1 MPVAA
6 WIPTRGSLSLTETT
20 MMNFLKSLLFGSGH
34 DLGPDDAATAI
45 QSGAPVI
52 DVREPQEFA
61 TGAIAGAINVPLG
74 QIQRQGLAA
83 LHGAGVDIDAP
94 TLLLVCRSGAR
105 SGSACLAL
113 RGALGERAK
122 NVAGGVMAWESRGL
136 PLTPGG
142 R

>member
-1 MPVAA
+1 
-6 WIPTRGSLSLTETT
+6 

-34 DLGPDDAATAI
+34 DLGPDDAMSAI
-45 QSGAPVI
+45 NAGALVI

-61 TGAIAGAINVPLG
+61 AGAIAGAINVPLG

-83 LHGAGVDIDAP
+83 LHTAGVDVDAP
-94 TLLLVCRSGAR
+94 TFLLVCRSGAR

-122 NVAGGVMAWESRGL
+122 NLAGGVMAWDSQGR

>member
-1 MPVAA
+1 MSP
-6 WIPTRGSLSLTETT
+6 RGLLPGIETT

-34 DLGPDDAATAI
+34 DLGPDAAMSAI
-45 QSGAPVI
+45 NSGALVI

-61 TGAIAGAINVPLG
+61 AGSIAGAINVPLG

-83 LHGAGVDIDAP
+83 LKTAGVDVDAP
-94 TLLLVCRSGAR
+94 SFLLVCRSGAR

-122 NVAGGVMAWESRGL
+122 NLAGGVMAWDSQGL
-136 PLTPGG
+136 RLTPGG

>member
-1 MPVAA
+1 
-6 WIPTRGSLSLTETT
+6 

-34 DLGPDDAATAI
+34 NLGPDDAVSAI
-45 QSGAPVI
+45 NAGAPVI

-61 TGAIAGAINVPLG
+61 AGAIAGAINVPLG
-74 QIQRQGLAA
+74 QIQRLGLPA
-83 LHGAGVDIDAP
+83 LRTAGVDVDAP

-122 NVAGGVMAWESRGL
+122 NLAGGVTAWDSRGL

>member
-1 MPVAA
+1 
-6 WIPTRGSLSLTETT
+6 
-20 MMNFLKSLLFGSGH
+20 MMNFLKLLLFGSDD
-34 DLGPDDAATAI
+34 DLSPDDAASAI
-45 QSGAPVI
+45 NSGAPVI

-61 TGAIAGAINVPLG
+61 AGAIAGAINVPLG

-83 LHGAGVDIDAP
+83 LRNAGIDTDAP

-113 RGALGERAK
+113 RGTLGERAR
-122 NVAGGVMAWESRGL
+122 NLAGGVMAWGSRGL

>member
-1 MPVAA
+1 
-6 WIPTRGSLSLTETT
+6 

-34 DLGPDDAATAI
+34 DLGTEEAMSAI
-45 QSGAPVI
+45 STGAPVI

-61 TGAIAGAINVPLG
+61 TGAIAGAINIPLG
-74 QIQRQGLAA
+74 QIQRQGVAA
-83 LHGAGVDIDAP
+83 LQSAGIDIDAP

-122 NVAGGVMAWESRGL
+122 NLAGGVMAWGSQGL

>member
-1 MPVAA
+1 
-6 WIPTRGSLSLTETT
+6 

-34 DLGPDDAATAI
+34 DLGPDDAMSAI
-45 QSGAPVI
+45 HAGALVI

-61 TGAIAGAINVPLG
+61 AGAIAGAINVPLG

-83 LHGAGVDIDAP
+83 LHTAGVDVDAP
-94 TLLLVCRSGAR
+94 TFLLVCRSGAR

-122 NVAGGVMAWESRGL
+122 NLAGGVMAWDSQGR

>member
-1 MPVAA
+1 
-6 WIPTRGSLSLTETT
+6 

-34 DLGPDDAATAI
+34 DLSPDDAAIAI
-45 QSGAPVI
+45 QAGAPVI

-74 QIQRQGLAA
+74 HVQRQGLAA
-83 LHGAGVDIDAP
+83 LRTAGVDVDAP
-94 TLLLVCRSGAR
+94 TLVLVCRSGAR
-105 SGSACLAL
+105 SGSACLSL

-122 NVAGGVMAWESRGL
+122 NLAGGVMAWGSQGL